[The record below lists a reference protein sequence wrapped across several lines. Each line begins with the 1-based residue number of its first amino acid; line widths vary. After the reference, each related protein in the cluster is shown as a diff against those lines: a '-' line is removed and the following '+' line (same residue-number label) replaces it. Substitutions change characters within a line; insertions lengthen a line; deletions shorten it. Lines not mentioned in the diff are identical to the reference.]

1 MVRLKMMF
9 LLVGVGALVLGSFGC
24 AERSDPWFDSDLE
37 SAMAEAGERGTL
49 VMVDFKTDWCSWC
62 KRLDRDT
69 FSDPSVVAELGEL
82 VALQL
87 DAEKEGIE
95 AAEKYGVRSFPT
107 IVFLDTAGHEIDR
120 ILGYLPPD
128 AFLAEVQ
135 RIRAGDTF
143 NACLARLNEDP
154 ADLEVLERVV
164 EGLLERS
171 DAMAA
176 IGRVEAFHSAHP
188 EGGSAHEHCRTL
200 MFIARST
207 MNESLYRSAARL
219 FRRDWPEVP
228 EVPDSLGI
236 AHLHTLVA
244 DLEDIEDDRQALR
257 SARFDDA
264 MSLLEMVDSEAM
276 DTVQI
281 LGVAGFAFRAGHYD
295 LATDLYRRWFDLRQ
309 VGEGVESL
317 NQVGWNL
324 YLMGRET
331 EAAIAMAQEA
341 YDVEREA
348 DVGDTLA
355 RLLYVDGKVDQAI
368 EIETCAAEKSD
379 GRAAEEFTATVE
391 KMRTGEDLGDR
402 PGFEDFPGEKR
413 S

>member
-1 MVRLKMMF
+1 MGRLKMVF
-9 LLVGVGALVLGSFGC
+9 FVAGLGILASGLVGC
-24 AERSDPWFDSDLE
+24 ADRSDPWFDSNLE
-37 SAMAEAGERGTL
+37 AALVEAGDRGTL
-49 VMVDFKTDWCSWC
+49 LMVDFKTDWCTWC

-69 FSDPSVVAELGEL
+69 FSDPAVIAELGEL
-82 VALQL
+82 VPLQL
-87 DAEKEGIE
+87 DAEKEGVD

-107 IVFLDTAGHEIDR
+107 IVFLDAAGHEVDR

-128 AFLAEVQ
+128 AFLAEVK

-154 ADLEVLERVV
+154 ANLEVLERVV
-164 EGLLERS
+164 QGLLERS
-171 DAMAA
+171 DAIAA

-188 EGGSAHEHCRTL
+188 EGGNAHDNCRTL
-200 MFIARST
+200 MFTARST
-207 MNESLYRSAARL
+207 MNENLYRSAARL
-219 FRRDWPEVP
+219 FRRDWPELP

-236 AHLHTLVA
+236 AHLHAFVA
-244 DLEDIEDDRQALR
+244 DIEEIEDDRQSLR

-264 MSLLEMVDSEAM
+264 EALLEMAVVEEM
-276 DTVQI
+276 DTQQM

-317 NQVGWNL
+317 NHVGWNL

-331 EAAIAMAQEA
+331 EAAISMVQEA
-341 YDVEREA
+341 YDIERDA
-348 DVGDTLA
+348 GVGDTLA
-355 RLLYVDGKVDQAI
+355 RLLYVDGEVDQAI
-368 EIETCAAEKSD
+368 EIEILAAEASD
-379 GRAAEEFTATVE
+379 GRAAEEFTAVVE
-391 KMRTGEDLGDR
+391 SMRSGQDLGDR
-402 PGFEDFPGEKR
+402 PGFEEFPGEKK